1 MNFGIDLYK
10 GNPYNVPPLIYDD
23 VNTLNPAVNPA
34 FDFCEA
40 EYFMA
45 YRDGKPVGR
54 IAAIINHNVNRYSK
68 KKDLRFGFFDFID
81 DMEVSK
87 ALLDAA
93 IAWGK
98 EKGMEEIVG
107 PLGFTDMDYEGM
119 LVEGFDQLSTM
130 VTIYNYP
137 YYPQHMEKFGFEKK
151 ADWVEFKLGIPDSV
165 PEKHARISEIVKQK
179 YGLKV
184 VKYTNRKKAVREIGR
199 PLFDLVNE
207 AYAELFEFSQL
218 TDRQIDYYIKMYIGM
233 LNLDLLTIIKD
244 SDDNLVGIGVA
255 IPSLSRAL
263 QKANGHLFPFGW
275 YHILRALYF
284 NKTDKCAD
292 NHGSIAESHAEQ
304 HSCQRADSDM
314 RHALCRLNE
323 RLGQHRECDDDQH
336 YHDAPIGKHHRG
348 KMQHPAPLQQPDSS
362 VGRYDCRN
370 MGTDAKIERKQ
381 QQQDAGYD

>member
-1 MNFGIDLYK
+1 MSIEIRKASSKKEMRAFIDFPTDLYRK
-10 GNPYNVPPLIYDD
+10 HPCYVPNLRSDD
-23 VNTLNPAVNPA
+23 AMTFDREANAA

-40 EYFMA
+40 EFFLA
-45 YRDGKPVGR
+45 YKDGKLVGR
-54 IAAIINHNVNRYSK
+54 VAAIINSK
-68 KKDLRFGFFDFID
+68 ANERWNTKYVRFGWIDFIED
-81 DMEVSK
+81 REVLE
-87 ALLDAA
+87 ALLDAVTEWGRERGMTA
-93 IAWGK
+93 IA
-98 EKGMEEIVG
+98 G
-107 PLGFTDMDYEGM
+107 PLGFTDFDPEGM

-284 NKTDKCAD
+284 NKTDYVDLLLVAIKPEYQSKGVNALLFTD
-292 NHGSIAESHAEQ
+292 LIPYFQRYKYKHAESNPELELNTKVQSQWQYFDATQ
-304 HSCQRADSDM
+304 HKRRRA
-314 RHALCRLNE
+314 
-323 RLGQHRECDDDQH
+323 
-336 YHDAPIGKHHRG
+336 YGK
-348 KMQHPAPLQQPDSS
+348 
-362 VGRYDCRN
+362 
-370 MGTDAKIERKQ
+370 KI
-381 QQQDAGYD
+381 

>member
-1 MNFGIDLYK
+1 MSVEIRVVPKTKKELGKFVKFGIDLYK

-151 ADWVEFKLGIPDSV
+151 DDWVEFKLGIPDSV

-284 NKTDKCAD
+284 NKTDYVDLLLVAIKPEYQSKGVNALLFTD
-292 NHGSIAESHAEQ
+292 LIPYFQRYKYKHAESNPELELNTKVQSQWQYFDATQ
-304 HSCQRADSDM
+304 HKRRRA
-314 RHALCRLNE
+314 
-323 RLGQHRECDDDQH
+323 
-336 YHDAPIGKHHRG
+336 YGK
-348 KMQHPAPLQQPDSS
+348 
-362 VGRYDCRN
+362 
-370 MGTDAKIERKQ
+370 KI
-381 QQQDAGYD
+381 